1 RAIRVR
7 LPAPLRA
14 GRARPGSPRPAARG
28 RRDADPEAAGR
39 SAPQAHPLRE
49 LPPAH
54 AGAGPRLSCRARLP
68 ARVGRPVR
76 FLPSNF
82 PYRML
87 DEVDSVVFS
96 FQFSVF
102 SQDSRE
108 IEELTA
114 SQLLTL
120 H

>member
-1 RAIRVR
+1 
-7 LPAPLRA
+7 
-14 GRARPGSPRPAARG
+14 
-28 RRDADPEAAGR
+28 
-39 SAPQAHPLRE
+39 
-49 LPPAH
+49 
-54 AGAGPRLSCRARLP
+54 
-68 ARVGRPVR
+68 
-76 FLPSNF
+76 
-82 PYRML
+82 ML